1 LQKDVQ
7 GNDRVADVLDVG
19 VDEGDDDQLT
29 TVIEEHQAEGT

>member
-7 GNDRVADVLDVG
+7 GNRVADVLEVG
-19 VDEGDDDQLT
+19 IDQGDDDQLT